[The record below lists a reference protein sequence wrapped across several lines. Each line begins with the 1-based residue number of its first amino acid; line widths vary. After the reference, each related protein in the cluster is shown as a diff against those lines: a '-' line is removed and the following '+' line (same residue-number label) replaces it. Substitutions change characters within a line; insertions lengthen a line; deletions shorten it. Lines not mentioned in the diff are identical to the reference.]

1 MGAPKQ
7 VRDRAKRLRRD
18 LEHHNHRYYVLD
30 DPQIDDA
37 EYDRL
42 FRELVLIE
50 KEHKDLRRPD
60 SPTQRVGAPPLPE
73 FAEVRHRVP
82 MLSLGNAFESS

>member
-7 VRDRAKRLRRD
+7 ARDRAERLRQD
-18 LEHHNHRYYVLD
+18 LEHHNRRYYVLD
-30 DPQIDDA
+30 DPEIADA

-42 FRELVLIE
+42 FRELVALE
-50 KEHKDLRRPD
+50 QAHEDLRRQD

-73 FAEVRHRVP
+73 FDEVRHRVP
-82 MLSLGNAFESS
+82 ML